1 MCSNRLFVTAI
12 LVAASL
18 FGGCH
23 NAVSKDA
30 VTVDSAASLKYA
42 LKTARPGD
50 VFVWKDGEYEAEMIQ
65 FRAEGTAGAPV
76 VLRAQTPGG
85 VVLKGAS
92 QIKIQ
97 GSYLVVEGF
106 LFKSPDSAVKDSP
119 IYFAKGSSHCRVS
132 GCAIDGSKG
141 KYLETDCKWVS
152 IYGQDNEVSHCSFT
166 DKRTMGCLMVV
177 WMESGIVPGH
187 VIKDNY
193 FTRPYTFY
201 DDKGKARNG
210 QEAIRIGTSDFSM
223 SDGGCTV
230 TGNYFK
236 TCHGELAEVISNKSC
251 RNLYE
256 GNVFDDS
263 QGSLTLRHGNDC
275 IVRGNYFRS
284 GGKSDVGGVRV
295 IGERHLVEGNV
306 FLGLTGSG
314 YKSALCLV
322 TGESNAALNGY
333 WTVKDALIKDNV
345 FVDCR
350 YGIVVN
356 YSGRDSQDSAPEN
369 VTFSHNTIV
378 SSASKYVAV
387 TVIDTPSSELHWE
400 DNVIFGGKQSGVKLP
415 TVSAKPVVSD
425 YSAAIEAIISNSG
438 KQW

>member
-1 MCSNRLFVTAI
+1 MSNKFLTA
-12 LVAASL
+12 LVVAASFL
-18 FGGCH
+18 GGCH

-30 VTVDSAASLKYA
+30 VTVNDAASLKAA
-42 LKTARPGD
+42 LKDAVPGD
-50 VFVWKDGEYEAEMIQ
+50 VIIWQDGTYTDEVIQ
-65 FRAEGTAGAPV
+65 FKAEGLQEAPIT
-76 VLRAQTPGG
+76 LRAQTPGG
-85 VVLKGAS
+85 VVLQGAS
-92 QIKIQ
+92 QLKLS
-97 GSYLVVEGF
+97 GSCLVAEGF
-106 LFKSPDSAVKDSP
+106 YFKAPDSNSKASP
-119 IYFAKGSSHCRVS
+119 ITFSKGSSHCRVS
-132 GCAIDGSKG
+132 NCLIDGAG
-141 KYLETDCKWVS
+141 AKYLETDCKWVS
-152 IYGQDNEVSHCSFT
+152 IYGQYNEVSNCTFL
-166 DKRTMGCLMVV
+166 DKRTMGCLLVV
-177 WMESGIVPGH
+177 WMESGIVPSH
-187 VIKDNY
+187 IIRDNV
-193 FTRPYTFY
+193 FTRPYTHY

-251 RNLYE
+251 HNLYE

-322 TGESNAALNGY
+322 MGESNAALNGY
-333 WTVKDALIKDNV
+333 WTVKDALVRDNV

-350 YGIVVN
+350 HGIVVN

-369 VTFSHNTIV
+369 VTFSHNTLV
-378 SSASKYVAV
+378 SSANKYVAV
-387 TVIDTPSSELHWE
+387 TVIDTPSSDLHWE
-400 DNVIFGGKQSGVKLP
+400 DNIIWGGKQSGVKLP
-415 TVSAKPVVSD
+415 TVSVKPAVAD
-425 YSAAIEAIISNSG
+425 YGAAIEAIIAKCG